1 MQENKDISSQF
12 NSGALGSHFGGLGS
26 FGNNA
31 GNQGFGPAFAQG
43 IGQAT
48 VRASDQAATL
58 HGSRGPTAFKGF
70 GQTVTQGFGQTAT
83 QGFGQTAT
91 QGFGQSFGQNIE
103 QAASQKSDQAVF
115 SGNAQSANQN
125 FGVKFGHALSSENRR
140 PLHIDLQGNVIP
152 QSIFLNGN
160 HEPAGTAHPAPTP
173 LQTGRRLFP
182 DCEGLALMKN
192 IKINSKN

>member
-1 MQENKDISSQF
+1 MQENKDISSKF
-12 NSGALGSHFGGLGS
+12 NSGALGSHFGGLGN

-31 GNQGFGPAFAQG
+31 GNQDFGPAFAQG

-48 VRASDQAATL
+48 VRTSDQAATL
-58 HGSRGPTAFKGF
+58 HGSRGPTAFK
-70 GQTVTQGFGQTAT
+70 GFGQTAT

-91 QGFGQSFGQNIE
+91 QGFGQSFGQNIK

-115 SGNAQSANQN
+115 SGISQSANQD
-125 FGVKFGHALSSENRR
+125 FGPKFGHALSSENRR

-160 HEPAGTAHPAPTP
+160 HEPAGTANPAPTP

-182 DCEGLALMKN
+182 D
-192 IKINSKN
+192 